1 MRNDRLNIDIRTCST
16 NDHLERLIDFSKAV
30 VAQSP
35 DSSLYKCLNKI
46 TRYMYVMR
54 LNRFNYIVELVDDQI
69 IIRLGKEAQPAA
81 VIYQGQLLEN
91 QFEMA

>member
-1 MRNDRLNIDIRTCST
+1 MRNDRLNIDIRICTT

-35 DSSLYKCLNKI
+35 DSSLHKCLNKI

-54 LNRFNYIVELVDDQI
+54 LNRFNYIAELIDDQI
-69 IIRLGKEAQPAA
+69 IIRLGKDAQPAA
-81 VIYQGQLLEN
+81 VIFQGQYLES
-91 QFEMA
+91 QLEMA